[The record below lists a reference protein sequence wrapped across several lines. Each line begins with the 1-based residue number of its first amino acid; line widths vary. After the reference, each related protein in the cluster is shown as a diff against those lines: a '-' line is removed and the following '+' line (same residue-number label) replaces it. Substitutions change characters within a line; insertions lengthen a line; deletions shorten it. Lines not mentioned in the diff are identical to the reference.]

1 MNGWPARVD
10 ADLQPYFGRRLELT
24 TNSGCLMWGMRVIIP
39 PKLRPRL
46 LDELHATHTGVVRMK
61 SLAKLHMW
69 WPKISK
75 SIEKLVRECESCQS
89 HSKNPPRVVLHP
101 WAWPSG
107 PFQRIHID
115 FAGPYLGQMFLVVVD
130 AYSKW
135 LEVTPMSGS
144 TSFKTIRVLRELFA
158 RFGCPELLVSD
169 NGTQFTSTEF
179 EEFLAAAGVR
189 HITSAPYH
197 PPYHPQ
203 SCCPNVNSTSYKV
216 AVAYYS
222 MITWCKIFENG
233 MSFSSRYRI
242 L

>member
-130 AYSKW
+130 AYHAD
-135 LEVTPMSGS
+135 VRIYVVQNDSGLARAICQ
-144 TSFKTIRVLRELFA
+144 IRLSRIISLRQRHAIYF
-158 RFGCPELLVSD
+158 D
-169 NGTQFTSTEF
+169 
-179 EEFLAAAGVR
+179 GV
-189 HITSAPYH
+189 
-197 PPYHPQ
+197 
-203 SCCPNVNSTSYKV
+203 
-216 AVAYYS
+216 
-222 MITWCKIFENG
+222 
-233 MSFSSRYRI
+233 
-242 L
+242 